1 MMRDAG
7 QYRLAAQMVFERLAA
22 GLRVEVGERL
32 PLERAADAHRR
43 LEAGQTTGSVI
54 LIP

>member
-1 MMRDAG
+1 M
-7 QYRLAAQMVFERLAA
+7 
-22 GLRVEVGERL
+22 GERL

-43 LEAGQTTGSVI
+43 METGATTGSVI